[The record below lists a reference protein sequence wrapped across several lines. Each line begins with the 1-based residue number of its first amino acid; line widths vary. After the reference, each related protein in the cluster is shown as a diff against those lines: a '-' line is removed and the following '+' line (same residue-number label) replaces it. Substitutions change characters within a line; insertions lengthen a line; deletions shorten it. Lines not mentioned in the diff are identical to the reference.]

1 MYLLL
6 ELGPS
11 VQSLNFGENV
21 HVEIIYS
28 EVRGHIWSVV
38 AYMSDEEWMNLP
50 LLPAGLDLGEVY
62 CYELVREATSKVC
75 RKSGASI
82 W

>member
-21 HVEIIYS
+21 HVEMIYS
-28 EVRGHIWSVV
+28 EVRGCIWSVV
-38 AYMSDEEWMNLP
+38 AYVSDEEWVNLP
-50 LLPAGLDLGEVY
+50 LPPAGLDLRNVY
-62 CYELVREATSKVC
+62 CFKLVRDSDFQ
-75 RKSGASI
+75 GL
-82 W
+82 

>member
-11 VQSLNFGENV
+11 IQSLNFGEHV

-28 EVRGHIWSVV
+28 EVCGRIWSMI
-38 AYMSDEEWMNLP
+38 AYVRDEAWMNLP
-50 LLPAGLDLGEVY
+50 LPPLGLDIDDVF
-62 CYELVREATSKVC
+62 CFELVRDSDFE
-75 RKSGASI
+75 GL
-82 W
+82 